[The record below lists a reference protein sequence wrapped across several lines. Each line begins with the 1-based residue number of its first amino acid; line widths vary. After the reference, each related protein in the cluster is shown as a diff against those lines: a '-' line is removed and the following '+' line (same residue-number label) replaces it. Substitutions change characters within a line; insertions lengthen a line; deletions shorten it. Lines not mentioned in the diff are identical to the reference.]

1 MAHDADLAMQPR
13 SRRNLLAVA
22 GAGAAAA
29 IATLVSGN
37 RVRAGHDADDGAD
50 GLHLDREN
58 AAEGTTALI
67 TDGAPS
73 SLYVRNNGGGDAL
86 ELESNGQVMVAR
98 YLGDTPNHTVQVEHE
113 VEAGG
118 AALFAVAN
126 GTAIEA
132 QSTVDGSGVS
142 GDSVAGPGVSGH
154 SLGGPGVSG
163 HCDTGPGVEGHSS
176 SGPGVTGHSVTG
188 PGGTFGTDDGES
200 IVHIGGQASSFA
212 VGVDNGKSVETAGG
226 ILVNSRGG
234 KPGVEADVFQL
245 DEDHRGIG
253 VQGVSYSGSSY
264 EDGAFAE
271 GPGTGVQGLSGS
283 GSGVEGRSGSGT
295 GVVGHSQSGTGGTFH
310 TDSGDFA
317 ANIGGNAVEFALGVH
332 NTLHGD
338 RAGGILSTSAGA
350 KPGIEADVFPFDD
363 DHPGVGVQGVAYLGT
378 GYEDGVFGAG
388 PGTGVEGISG
398 TGTGVRGHS
407 DSGHGGSFESGSGFG
422 VEAHSQDLVGVG
434 GFSVNDLGV
443 LGIGGTDDSG
453 AEGDGVG
460 GFSFHSV
467 AGRFVSFDGIGVRAV
482 SPGEN
487 KPALQA
493 ASGSPTGQHAE
504 PDSDGGLALEVIGK
518 ARFSTAGAAVLPQG
532 QSSVFVSNAAV
543 TEHSHITV
551 TLAGDPGNRHLRWVE
566 RDPGNGF
573 TVHLSFAPPSQRPE
587 TPLTYLIVEPGGG

>member
-1 MAHDADLAMQPR
+1 MAHDADVATQPR

-29 IATLVSGN
+29 LATLVSGN
-37 RVRAGHDADDGAD
+37 RVRAGHDSSNIMHLGA
-50 GLHLDREN
+50 EN

-73 SLYVRNNGGGDAL
+73 SLYVRNNGDGDAL

-98 YLGDTPNHTVQVEHE
+98 YLGATPNHTVQVEHD
-113 VEAGG
+113 VTAGG
-118 AALFAVAN
+118 AALFARAYGN
-126 GTAIEA
+126 AIEA

-154 SLGGPGVSG
+154 SLGGPGVAG
-163 HCDTGPGVEGHSS
+163 HCDTGPGVEGQSS

-234 KPGVEADVFQL
+234 KPGVEADVFPL
-245 DEDHRGIG
+245 DDDHRGIG
-253 VQGVSYSGSSY
+253 VQGVSYSGTSY
-264 EDGAFAE
+264 ENGAFAQ

-283 GSGVEGRSGSGT
+283 GNGVEGHSGSGT
-295 GVVGHSQSGTGGTFH
+295 GVAGHSQSGTGGTFH

-317 ANIGGNAVEFALGVH
+317 AHIGGDAVEFALGVD
-332 NTLHGD
+332 NSLHGD
-338 RAGGILSTSAGA
+338 RAGGILAVSRGG

-363 DHPGVGVQGVAYLGT
+363 EHPGVGVQGVAYLGT
-378 GYEDGVFGAG
+378 GYEDGTFGAG

-398 TGTGVRGHS
+398 TGTGVRGQSASHF
-407 DSGHGGSFESGSGFG
+407 GVHGESTNSVGVIGFSAEDVGVFGFG
-422 VEAHSQDLVGVG
+422 TPDG
-434 GFSVNDLGV
+434 N
-443 LGIGGTDDSG
+443 
-453 AEGDGVG
+453 GDGVG
-460 GFSFHSV
+460 GFSRNSV
-467 AGRFVSFDGIGVRAV
+467 GGRFGSELGIGLRAV
-482 SPGEN
+482 SPGDEH
-487 KPALQA
+487 PALQA
-493 ASGSPTGQHAE
+493 ASGTIADPHFAAD
-504 PDSDGGLALEVIGK
+504 PDGGLALEVIGK
-518 ARFSTAGAAVLPQG
+518 ARFSTAGAAAMPQG
-532 QSSVFVSNAAV
+532 QSSVFVANAAV

-587 TPLTYLIVEPGGG
+587 TPITYLIVEPGVA